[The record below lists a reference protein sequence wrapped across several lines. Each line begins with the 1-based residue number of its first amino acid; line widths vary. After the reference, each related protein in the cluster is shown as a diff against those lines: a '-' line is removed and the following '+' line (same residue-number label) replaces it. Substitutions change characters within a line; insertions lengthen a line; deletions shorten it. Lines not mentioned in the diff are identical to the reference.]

1 MPYAKIFGS
10 WEADHAWRQA
20 NCLQCS
26 RTWSKPT
33 DKGCDIEDH
42 LIMAFFDE
50 GDIPKIIEIQMGYD
64 GTVTFRCKEFTRD
77 SDKSG

>member
-10 WEADHAWRQA
+10 YIADHKWRQE

-42 LIMAFFDE
+42 LMSAFFSD
-50 GDIPKIIEIQMGYD
+50 GDIPKNIETQMGYD
-64 GTVTFRCKEFTRD
+64 GTVTFRCKEFEDD
-77 SDKSG
+77 SEKSG